1 MALQEQPLR
10 ELSDIQPEAAGGE
23 EDALLDQL
31 LNFEPG
37 GGETTDAAAT
47 PEATQEET
55 YIVQQGDT
63 LNKISQDLG
72 IPLNQLA
79 EQNQI
84 TDVNVITP
92 GQEIKYT
99 KPGAAPAEEGMQI
112 GGETIT
118 MQPGGTTE
126 EGVLG
131 EPPTPAPGDAVTS
144 TTAGD
149 EAKVDF

>member
-23 EDALLDQL
+23 EDALLDKL

-37 GGETTDAAAT
+37 GGETTPDAT

-55 YIVQQGDT
+55 YIVKKGDK
-63 LNKISQDLG
+63 LGQLAVQFG
-72 IPLNQLA
+72 IPLKELA

-99 KPGAAPAEEGMQI
+99 KPG
-112 GGETIT
+112 
-118 MQPGGTTE
+118 
-126 EGVLG
+126 L
-131 EPPTPAPGDAVTS
+131 
-144 TTAGD
+144 
-149 EAKVDF
+149 